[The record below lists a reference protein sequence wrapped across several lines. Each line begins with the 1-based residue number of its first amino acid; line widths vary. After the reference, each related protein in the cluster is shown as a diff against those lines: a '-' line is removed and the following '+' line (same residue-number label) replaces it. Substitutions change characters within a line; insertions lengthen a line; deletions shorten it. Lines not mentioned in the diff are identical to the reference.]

1 MLDWIVGY
9 VESRFII
16 TPHLQKDLS
25 QHFQV
30 MRTDNG
36 TEYVNDEFGK
46 KNQKKEYFN
55 NFVL

>member
-1 MLDWIVGY
+1 
-9 VESRFII
+9 
-16 TPHLQKDLS
+16 
-25 QHFQV
+25 

-55 NFVL
+55 NFVLWYFSTEWSSQKEESSFTGGN